1 MLAASANSAAVT
13 TNTATFSLEGIAMP
27 ESPLGDEWQVIGVRP
42 VYESKWVRLELA
54 EVQLPS
60 GRHFEHH
67 KVTMPAAAMT
77 VVLSDSGDDVLL
89 SWRHRFVP
97 DTWNYELPGGL
108 VEDDEDPEVTA
119 VREVVEETGYRPRSM
134 RHLVTFEPMIGMVS
148 SPHHLFLA
156 RGASRGGHPT
166 EKDEGHFEWVP
177 LARIPDLI
185 TSGKVVNSG
194 TLVGLLQVLA
204 LRDADDPE

>member
-1 MLAASANSAAVT
+1 MLAATAKPPAATPSVAAYT
-13 TNTATFSLEGIAMP
+13 WEGIAMP
-27 ESPLGDEWQVIGVRP
+27 ESPTSDEWAVIGVRP
-42 VYESKWVRLELA
+42 VYDSKWIRLELA

-60 GRHFEHH
+60 GQHFEHH

-77 VVLSDSGDDVLL
+77 VVLSDSGADVLL

-108 VEDDEDPEVTA
+108 VEDDEDPESTA

-156 RGASRGGHPT
+156 DGATREGRPT
-166 EKDEGHFEWVP
+166 EKDEGLFEWVP

-204 LRDADDPE
+204 LRDAKDPH

>member
-1 MLAASANSAAVT
+1 MLAATATSAAVT
-13 TNTATFSLEGIAMP
+13 TNAATFRLEGIAMP
-27 ESPLGDEWQVIGVRP
+27 ESPPGDEWQVIGVRP
-42 VYESKWVRLELA
+42 VYDSKWVRLELA

-60 GRHFEHH
+60 GQHFEHH

-108 VEDDEDPEVTA
+108 VEDDEDAESTA

-148 SPHHLFLA
+148 SPHHLYLA
-156 RGASRGGHPT
+156 KGATREGHPT
-166 EKDEGHFEWVP
+166 EKDEGQFEWIP

-185 TSGKVVNSG
+185 TSGKVINSG

-204 LRDADDPE
+204 LRDSDDPE

>member
-1 MLAASANSAAVT
+1 MLAVTANSAAVT
-13 TNTATFSLEGIAMP
+13 TNVATFRLEGIVMP
-27 ESPLGDEWQVIGVRP
+27 ESPPGDEWQVIGVRP
-42 VYESKWVRLELA
+42 VYNSKWVRLELA

-97 DTWNYELPGGL
+97 GVWNYELPGGL
-108 VEDDEDPEVTA
+108 VEDDEDPESTA

-148 SPHHLFLA
+148 SPHHLYLA
-156 RGASRGGHPT
+156 EGATIEGHPT
-166 EKDEGHFEWVP
+166 EKDEGQFEWIP
-177 LARIPDLI
+177 LTRIPDLI